1 MSIGLGPWEIIIL
14 LIPITLIITLIVIWC
29 KEFIFMMAL
38 GDSDYPGRY
47 DKTLWFITFFILS
60 VFAPFLF
67 RGWKNAIKAS
77 VE

>member
-1 MSIGLGPWEIIIL
+1 MGIGPLEIFSLLL
-14 LIPITLIITLIVIWC
+14 LIVIVALIIIWC

-47 DKTLWFITFFILS
+47 DKTLWFITFIIFSI
-60 VFAPFLF
+60 VAPFLF
-67 RGWKNAIKAS
+67 KGWKNAIKAQ

>member
-1 MSIGLGPWEIIIL
+1 MSIGPLEIFTL
-14 LIPITLIITLIVIWC
+14 LLLYIVVALIVIWC

>member
-1 MSIGLGPWEIIIL
+1 MSIGPLEIVSLLL
-14 LIPITLIITLIVIWC
+14 LIAIVALIVIWC

>member
-1 MSIGLGPWEIIIL
+1 MGIEPLEIFSLLL
-14 LIPITLIITLIVIWC
+14 LIVIVALIVIWC

-47 DKTLWFITFFILS
+47 DKSLRFITFIIFSIVAL
-60 VFAPFLF
+60 FLF
-67 RGWKNAIKAS
+67 RGWKNAIKAQ

>member
-1 MSIGLGPWEIIIL
+1 MSIGPLEIVTL
-14 LIPITLIITLIVIWC
+14 LLLFIVVALIVIWC

-47 DKTLWFITFFILS
+47 DKTLWFITFFVLF

-67 RGWKNAIKAS
+67 RGWKNAIKA
-77 VE
+77 